1 MEYSNSWKNR
11 IVSILNWILDEAI
24 WLKMLRVKPVLKK
37 YKRNTR
43 QKSILSHEEM
53 DKLFPDNFDELSK
66 IWNKNQRVS
75 DEGFMFGTLYALVTS
90 TGLRNGEARGISPS
104 QLILS
109 DGDKIT
115 KMVGAD
121 GREAENPLGR
131 QRTKYGTG
139 WF

>member
-1 MEYSNSWKNR
+1 LKNFIVKNYGYLKPEELDPAVVDDGLVLMEYSNSWKNR

-43 QKSILSHEEM
+43 QKSILSREEM

-75 DEGFMFGTLYALVTS
+75 DEGFMFGTLYAHMTS
-90 TGLRNGEARGISPS
+90 TGRRG
-104 QLILS
+104 
-109 DGDKIT
+109 
-115 KMVGAD
+115 A
-121 GREAENPLGR
+121 
-131 QRTKYGTG
+131 
-139 WF
+139 